1 MSTRADVVC
10 STEKAPGMF
19 ATLVITLPSEF
30 TGGEI
35 HVSHG
40 GKSKVFDNAKDSAF
54 ETTVLAWYTD
64 VTHEVK
70 EITSGYRLA
79 LSYNLINTSPG
90 IDPPRV
96 PSGDTSLQSLREI
109 FAKWSRNEYPAL
121 DVNEA
126 IAYNFIHE
134 YSRTALR
141 NTIVK
146 GKDQHIAS
154 ILKHAADSEGIV
166 VLVGRLNI
174 HVEGRTGDHGWQT
187 YEGEGDTPE
196 YGSGSYG
203 TQGSPIMSYVFET
216 KVWMDWIQDVQ
227 GRDAEITEIKLA
239 GGSVLPYRAFS
250 GVDPDDKAVAE
261 GYFGNVSLMK
271 SRMIVRE
278 TDRDAGRSRSR
289 L

>member
-1 MSTRADVVC
+1 MSQGADVVC

-19 ATLVITLPSEF
+19 ATLVVTLPSEF

-79 LSYNLINTSPG
+79 LSYHLINTSPG
-90 IDPPRV
+90 IDPPHL
-96 PSGDTSLQSLREI
+96 PSSDTSLQSLRKI
-109 FAKWSRNEYPAL
+109 FAKWSRDEYPAL
-121 DVNEA
+121 DVNQA

-141 NTIVK
+141 KFIVK
-146 GKDQHIAS
+146 GEDQHIAS
-154 ILKHAADSEGIV
+154 ILKHAADLEGIV
-166 VLVGRLNI
+166 VLIGLLNF

-187 YEGEGDTPE
+187 YEGEGDSPE
-196 YGSGSYG
+196 YGHGSYG
-203 TQGSPIMSYVFET
+203 TESSPVMSHVFET
-216 KVWMDWIQDVQ
+216 KVWMDYIQDVQ
-227 GRDAEITEIKLA
+227 GRETEISKIELA
-239 GGSVLPYRAFS
+239 VENVLPYRAFS
-250 GVDPDDKAVAE
+250 GVYPDDKTVAQ
-261 GYFGNVSLMK
+261 GYFGNVRNKVQNHLA
-271 SRMIVRE
+271 
-278 TDRDAGRSRSR
+278 RD
-289 L
+289 